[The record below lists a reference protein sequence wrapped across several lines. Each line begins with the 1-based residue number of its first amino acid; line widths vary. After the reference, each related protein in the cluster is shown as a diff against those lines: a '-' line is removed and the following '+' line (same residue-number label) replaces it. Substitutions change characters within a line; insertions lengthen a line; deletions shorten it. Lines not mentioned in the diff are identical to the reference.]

1 MENVMTLLNQFKG
14 ESPKRLIQG
23 AIFGAVAVA
32 VIGFGWGGWVRGST
46 AEDLA
51 VKRVTAAL
59 VAAYAPVCVERYRSG
74 ATDAQRLKFKQ
85 TNQWSRDNVIE
96 KTGFATTPGSKSPNG
111 AIADA
116 CAEALTKI
124 LDAKT

>member
-1 MENVMTLLNQFKG
+1 MEKIMNLPSLFKG
-14 ESPKRLIQG
+14 ESAKRFIQG
-23 AIFGAVAVA
+23 VLVGAVAVA
-32 VIGFGWGGWVRGST
+32 VVGFGWGGWVRGST

-51 VKRVTAAL
+51 AKRVTAAL
-59 VAAYAPVCVERYRSG
+59 VAAYTPVCVERYRAG

-85 TNQWSRDNVIE
+85 TNQWSRDDVIE
-96 KTGFATTPGSKSPNG
+96 KTGFATTPGSKVPNG

-124 LDAKT
+124 LSAKT